1 MKQTS
6 EPHIF
11 IGTRPGKYAIHDIR
25 KAKQMLED
33 KLLDFIDFK
42 HQDGSN
48 GRLFYEIALSCP
60 NLHQRNNRTVIQRNP
75 FTFDNEMDW
84 QNVVSLPYS
93 TNSR

>member
-1 MKQTS
+1 VKQTS

-25 KAKQMLED
+25 KAKQTLDD

-60 NLHQRNNRTVIQRNP
+60 NLHQRNSR
-75 FTFDNEMDW
+75 E
-84 QNVVSLPYS
+84 SKY
-93 TNSR
+93 TNKTLTTGLIKELIGIHRFIVF